1 MFTIK
6 WVAENGCQHLYA
18 GVHNVDY
25 TPAAEN
31 TVSGKAQV
39 SFDIPGPSVSCSIES
54 GRIYVM
60 NDEGRT
66 VERYILEGDSEFPH
80 GLAAAA

>member
-6 WVAENGCQHLYA
+6 WVAANGCQHLDA
-18 GVHNVDY
+18 GVFNVDY

-31 TVSGKAQV
+31 SVSKKAQV
-39 SFDIPGPSVSCSIES
+39 SFDLPGINSTCTIDT

-66 VERYILEGDSEFPH
+66 VERYILEGDSEFQH
-80 GLAAAA
+80 GLAPAA